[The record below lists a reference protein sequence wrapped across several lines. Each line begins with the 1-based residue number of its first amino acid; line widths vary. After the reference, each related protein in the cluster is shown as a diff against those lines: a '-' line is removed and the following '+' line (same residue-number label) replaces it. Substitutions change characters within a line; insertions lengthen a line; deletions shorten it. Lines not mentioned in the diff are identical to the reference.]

1 MTATRGGVVA
11 VAIRSDVVRVWT
23 FRCWRSK
30 SPTFLR
36 CFYGAPRGVARH
48 ACCEVGMKSKKA
60 IARVGLDST
69 LASLLVW
76 ATVADAQT
84 PAEGRAKTA
93 ILDPIVVTASRTPQS
108 ITQLLADVTVIER
121 DAIARAGVDSL
132 AELLQRQ
139 PGVTAGLDP
148 LGLKSPMCRP
158 CSRSW
163 RKVSGHFGVKYAGLR
178 PLCRHQRLNG
188 SRSSAA
194 LRPASMDQMRSAA

>member
-1 MTATRGGVVA
+1 GRRRCAPSRTRSSGSRTSGYRACEPRERCQLRARIIAATPPISRCGLLDGGNGWANARNVVMTVRTRDCRRRKAVQCHAAGVA

-48 ACCEVGMKSKKA
+48 ACCEVGMKNKKA

-108 ITQLLADVTVIER
+108 ITQLLADVTVI
-121 DAIARAGVDSL
+121 G
-132 AELLQRQ
+132 
-139 PGVTAGLDP
+139 
-148 LGLKSPMCRP
+148 
-158 CSRSW
+158 
-163 RKVSGHFGVKYAGLR
+163 
-178 PLCRHQRLNG
+178 
-188 SRSSAA
+188 
-194 LRPASMDQMRSAA
+194 